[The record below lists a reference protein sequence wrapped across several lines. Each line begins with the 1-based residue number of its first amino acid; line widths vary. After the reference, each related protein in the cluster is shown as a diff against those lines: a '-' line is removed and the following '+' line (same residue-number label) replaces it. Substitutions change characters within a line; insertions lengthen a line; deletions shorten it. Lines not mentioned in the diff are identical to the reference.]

1 MPKQLSGGSLLGA
14 VIKLIAGLA
23 LAHCIGFEVARSYA
37 QR

>member
-14 VIKLIAGLA
+14 VIKLIAGIEV
-23 LAHCIGFEVARSYA
+23 AHCIGFEVARSYA